1 MKRYEFPYLK
11 QGSRYFPVVDITL
24 KYKKSE
30 ITLKALVDSCATHS
44 VFRHEVADYLG
55 LAFTKGKP
63 LHLEG
68 ISGKILGYMHTLTM
82 VIGGKSYRNKIIFS
96 KELKVSFNIL
106 GRDNFFEPFLI
117 TFCETDKKVIIRK
130 A

>member
-55 LAFTKGKP
+55 LAFAKGKL

-68 ISGKILGYMHTLTM
+68 ISGRIAGYMHTLDVVM
-82 VIGGKSYRNKIIFS
+82 GGISYKNKIVFS
-96 KELKVSFNIL
+96 RQLKVSFNIL

-117 TFCETDKKVIIRK
+117 TFCETDKKVVIRK